1 MKLLSLETTT
11 DTGSVALHWQNAVLE
26 RRAQGSTTH
35 SDWLLPAVGSLL
47 AEAGGT
53 LAQLDAIA
61 VSIGPGSFTGVRLAC
76 AVAQGLAVACDK
88 PLIAVP
94 TLQAMA
100 WQRDPGFYLVCV
112 DARMQEVYWSACEVR
127 AEDGGEL
134 GGELGAR
141 QVIEHLAAGVGMPE
155 NLPLPP
161 HIRSND
167 TNQTIRW
174 TGIGD
179 AFAQYASRMPAAV
192 LQQLAAVDAEVRPSA
207 AAVGGLAQQAL
218 AKRQFVDPALLTPL
232 YVRNKVAQT
241 TAERLAAGG
250 RS

>member
-127 AEDGGEL
+127 AEGEGEL
-134 GGELGAR
+134 GVR
-141 QVIEHLAAGVGMPE
+141 QVVEHLAAGVGVPE

-161 HIRSND
+161 HISSSHTNVD

-218 AKRQFVDPALLTPL
+218 AKQQFVDPALLTPL